1 MEMTTVI
8 EQDYQFSVKEL
19 FSIFDKMQA
28 EKAKSA
34 IMKKDR
40 QKKTLSQKEKLNK
53 LAQLGYVL
61 VYKDIEFTFVDGM
74 GCLTKASGDKVL
86 GATISDLYA
95 EIKANY
101 YA

>member
-8 EQDYQFSVKEL
+8 EKDYQFSVKEL

-61 VYKDIEFTFVDGM
+61 VYKNIEFTFVSGT

-86 GATISDLYA
+86 GATISDFYT